1 MVKSVKPLEEIHNA
15 ERTKWDA
22 LAPDHV
28 NKGDILTDDASFQS
42 VTNRIYLLQGIA
54 DFLGDLSG
62 KKVLEYGCGLGKNTM
77 LLAKSGADVTTFDL
91 SPKSVEYTKKRAEA
105 NGVSD
110 RVEAHVAAAEDLP
123 FPSDSFD
130 IVFGQAILHHIDT
143 AVGAPEL
150 FRVVK
155 PGGKVAFTE
164 PLGMNPLLNFV
175 REYVPY
181 PHKHTRGEDH
191 PLKDKD
197 IKGWTAGYSDI
208 QIVYIQLLSML
219 ERGFGFGKR
228 FTALRQADT
237 YLFERFPQ
245 LRRYCRYAVF
255 KLTK

>member
-1 MVKSVKPLEEIHNA
+1 MVKPVKTLDEIHNF
-15 ERTKWDA
+15 ERAKWDA

-28 NKGDILTDDASFQS
+28 DKNDIINVEASFQS
-42 VTNRIYLLQGIA
+42 VTSKIYLLQGVA
-54 DFLGDLSG
+54 DFFGDLSG

-77 LLAKSGADVTTFDL
+77 LLAKSGADLTTFDL
-91 SPKSVEYTKKRAEA
+91 SPRSVEYTNKRAKA

-123 FPSDSFD
+123 FPSNSFD

-143 AVGAPEL
+143 PTGAPEL

-164 PLGMNPLLNFV
+164 PLGMNPLLNFA

-197 IKGWTAGYSDI
+197 IEGWTAGYSDV

-219 ERGFGFGKR
+219 ERGFGFGKK
-228 FTALRQADT
+228 FPMLRQADT
-237 YLFERFPQ
+237 YLLERYPA
-245 LRRYCRYAVF
+245 LRRYCRYAV
-255 KLTK
+255 LLMTK